1 MPSSPVL
8 KGRSDAMR
16 DVFTVNESD
25 NLLMSVTQSASF
37 GSAYIGSPDTFD
49 NPDLRITLSGS
60 SDSMTFDLNVAGSF
74 EKNIDDE
81 IRRSEGADREQNTK
95 EPGRPPMPNNSSS
108 FQMKFGRP
116 PYQPHFQPPYY
127 PPQYNAPQGAH
138 PNYPYYFYPQH
149 PGYPHHHGNPK
160 STDAHSNNNQ
170 SGVSSTANRQEN
182 NKTNSSNSSV
192 NSTGSRKRTFD
203 ESRDEIN
210 QGHLRSSGSSVCTA
224 PNDATEAVNRLV
236 KESPLKKPLP
246 STMTLSRMNSTDSA
260 DSSLTFGGCSLN
272 EKGTSC

>member
-8 KGRSDAMR
+8 NGRTGAMR
-16 DVFTVNESD
+16 DVFTLNESD

-49 NPDLRITLSGS
+49 GPDLRITLSGS
-60 SDSMTFDLNVAGSF
+60 SDSMTFDLNGAGSF
-74 EKNIDDE
+74 EKSIDDE
-81 IRRSEGADREQNTK
+81 IKRSGGADREQSTK

-116 PYQPHFQPPYY
+116 PYQPHFHPPYY
-127 PPQYNAPQGAH
+127 PPQYNAPQGGH

-149 PGYPHHHGNPK
+149 PGYSHHHGNPK
-160 STDAHSNNNQ
+160 STDALSNNN
-170 SGVSSTANRQEN
+170 SGISSSANRQEH

-203 ESRDEIN
+203 DSLDEIN
-210 QGHLRSSGSSVCTA
+210 QSHLRSSNSSVCTA

-236 KESPLKKPLP
+236 KESPLKKPIP
-246 STMTLSRMNSTDSA
+246 SNMTLSRMNSTDSA

-272 EKGTSC
+272 EKGK